1 MTDNLLMECR
11 NKIDACDTELVR
23 IFEERMNASLR
34 VAEYKDE
41 HKLPVLDRDRELRVI
56 ARALGK
62 LRNER
67 YAPAL
72 HRIMEKVMEA
82 SRDLQIDI
90 LARRIAERSQA
101 GDPIRV
107 GYQGVNGS
115 FSHQALESYFAGV
128 PKVELNYNEF
138 EDVCKAV
145 SAGEIRYGVLPIEN
159 SSTGGIT
166 NVYDLLREYDCH
178 IVGEKIVKVDQNL
191 MALPGADLKG
201 IKRVYSHPQGFEQSR
216 DFFRQ
221 YPQMQLIPYF
231 NTAKSAKMVSESGDL
246 TIAAVASAQAARLYG
261 LEILAANTNYNAA
274 NHTRFVVVG
283 ARSERN
289 PAANKITVVV
299 AVKHEAGS
307 LYKTL
312 GIFYNC
318 GLNMVNLESRPIEGK
333 SWEYFFHID
342 FVGNLDNPE
351 VKNAIDMLSER
362 VAYCRIMGN
371 YVADKPKK

>member
-1 MTDNLLMECR
+1 MEKDLLQRCR
-11 NKIDACDTELVR
+11 EQIDACDRELVHT
-23 IFEERMNASLR
+23 FERRMEAVLQ
-34 VAEYKDE
+34 VAEYKE
-41 HKLPVLDRDRELRVI
+41 ARQLAVLDRDRELRVI
-56 ARALGK
+56 AGARERLQ
-62 LRNER
+62 NPR
-67 YAPAL
+67 YADAL
-72 HRIMEKVMEA
+72 TDVMEKVMEV
-82 SRDLQIDI
+82 SRKLQVEM
-90 LARRIAERSQA
+90 LAQHATERQQQGA
-101 GDPIRV
+101 AVRV

-115 FSHQALESYFAGV
+115 FSHQALESYFAGR
-128 PKVELNYNEF
+128 PKVALNYNEF
-138 EDVCKAV
+138 EDVFKALR
-145 SAGEIRYGVLPIEN
+145 AGEIQYGVLPIEN

-166 NVYDLLREYDCH
+166 NVYDLLRQYDCH

-191 MALPGADLKG
+191 MALPGTQLTDVR
-201 IKRVYSHPQGFEQSR
+201 RVYSHPQGFEQSR
-216 DFFRQ
+216 DFFKQ

-231 NTAKSAKMVSESGDL
+231 NTAKSAKMVSESGDH

-274 NHTRFVVVG
+274 NHTRFVVV
-283 ARSERN
+283 AAQSEHS

-312 GIFYNC
+312 GVFYDC

-351 VKNAIDMLSER
+351 VKKAVDMLNEQ
-362 VAYCRIMGN
+362 VAYCRVMGN
-371 YVADKPKK
+371 YVADE